1 MNKLAISIA
10 ITSVL
15 GLSACDDKSL
25 KDVQQESVEAQ
36 QEIKELSTR
45 LRVVWDPA
53 NGNVSAPTDLLF
65 SGTSDFTLEMPGEVA
80 AKAAGDA
87 VDFTNPSNILGA
99 LDGWGTQNP
108 FVVSIEADDESVAI
122 DATTINGTSVVLYKV
137 VSYPDFRDADCA
149 DTSKAT
155 LMCKAVSKLNYNEDY
170 IASTSGNSIVIV
182 PLKPLTAQ
190 TSYALTLT
198 KGIKDTNG
206 NSLMPSSTYGSV
218 EQDITTTPLVLP
230 SLADSEL
237 NATQAGIRTLQ
248 TLVNSFESVLARDLD
263 ADRDDIVYT
272 QVFTTQSAGVAGT
285 DPLQITKLL
294 SAKEFATRPLA
305 TILTSEGYNVAEAFA
320 GAGQTLTPIATA
332 LYSSADVYSGAIP
345 VPYYLDTPETGDPL
359 TGRWEAA
366 CDSGIV
372 LAAATDA
379 QKAAGTV
386 GDSNDTCVALGL
398 ADLGLDTQR
407 HLTKYNPLPKTKS
420 TKIIDVQA
428 TLPNVAAAN
437 SFRDLISGGQ
447 YPDIEKPEAGWP
459 VVIIQHGITSK
470 KEDMLATTGWL
481 SANGYAT
488 VAIDHPLHGERSI
501 PVGDGT
507 FISAT
512 SSLTDPSDDTSAP
525 VYPGNA
531 ATTYLNLS
539 SLLTARDNLRQSAAD
554 ILQLRLAINVLYDVT
569 SGDVSVDPA
578 NVYFMGHSLGALTG
592 VNAVA
597 VANTPISADTVAD
610 STIEDETV
618 RATTAEATATALNN
632 LYKIKAAVFANP
644 GASVANFLVESGSF
658 GPLVK
663 ASVIFGLGNELTD
676 LATAELAGCGFT
688 ATAAPTS
695 AELIC
700 AYTALEAEGTYTA
713 AINSAISQFAFAA
726 QGALEAGD
734 PSNYTQLLKT
744 LGTPVLVYE
753 IAGDGTSDNLP
764 DQTIPNSLSTDP
776 LKGIAGT
783 TGLAN
788 QLGLSQIVGS
798 IDDTEATSGIVRFT
812 SGSHSTFADPT
823 DDADT
828 DATVHTEMQ
837 TIMYQFFNSDG
848 KTYSP
853 TAGKCVVK
861 DVNDASCSE

>member
-25 KDVQQESVEAQ
+25 EDVQQESVEAQ

-87 VDFTNPSNILGA
+87 VDFTDPSNILGA

-122 DATTINGTSVVLYKV
+122 DATTIDGTSVVLYEV
-137 VSYPDFRDADCA
+137 ISYPDFRDTECS

-155 LMCKAVSKLNYNEDY
+155 LLCKGVSQLTYGVDY
-170 IASTSGNSIVIV
+170 IASTSGNSIVILPV
-182 PLKPLTAQ
+182 KPLTAQ

-230 SLADSEL
+230 SLTDSEL
-237 NATQAGIRTLQ
+237 NETQAGIRTLQ
-248 TLVNSFESVLARDLD
+248 TLINNFETVLANDLS
-263 ADRDDIVYT
+263 ADKDEIVYT

-285 DPLQITKLL
+285 DPLQVTKLL
-294 SAKEFATRPLA
+294 SAKEFATNPLG
-305 TILTSEGYNVAEAFA
+305 TILEFEGYNVAQAFA
-320 GAGQTLTPIATA
+320 GAGQTLTATATA
-332 LYSSADVYSGAIP
+332 LYSSADVYGGAIV
-345 VPYYLDTPETGDPL
+345 VPYYLETPETGDPL

-372 LAAATDA
+372 LGAATDA

-386 GDSNDTCVALGL
+386 GDYNETCVALGL

-420 TKIIDVQA
+420 TETIDLQA

-437 SFRDLISGGQ
+437 SFRDLISGGT
-447 YPDIEKPEAGWP
+447 YPDIAKPDAGWP

-481 SANGYAT
+481 SVMGYAT
-488 VAIDHPLHGERSI
+488 VAIDHPLHGERGFT
-501 PVGDGT
+501 VVDGDT
-507 FISAT
+507 TTVINT
-512 SSLTDPSDDTSAP
+512 SSS
-525 VYPGNA
+525 VEGGA

-554 ILQLRLAINVLYDVT
+554 ILQLRLAINALFDVT
-569 SGDVSVDPA
+569 SGEVSVDPT
-578 NVYFMGHSLGALTG
+578 NVYFMGHSLGGLTG

-597 VANTPISADTVAD
+597 IANTPVTADTVAD
-610 STIEDETV
+610 STIEDEVV
-618 RATTAEATATALNN
+618 RDATAEATATKLNN
-632 LYKIKAAVFANP
+632 LYSIKAAVFANP
-644 GASVANFLVESGSF
+644 GSSVANFLVESGSF

-676 LATAELAGCGFT
+676 LATAKLPDCGFT

-700 AYTALEAEGTYTA
+700 AYTALEDEGIYTT
-713 AINSAISQFAFAA
+713 AINSAVSQFAFAA
-726 QGALEAGD
+726 QAALEAGD
-734 PSNYTQLLKT
+734 PSNYTQLLK
-744 LGTPVLVYE
+744 LYDTPVLVYE
-753 IAGDGTSDNLP
+753 VAGDGTDANLP
-764 DQTIPNSLSTDP
+764 DQTIPNSISTDP
-776 LKGIAGT
+776 FKGIAGT

-788 QLGLSQIVGS
+788 QLGLSSIIGS
-798 IDDTEATSGIVRFT
+798 IDGTEATSGIVRFT
-812 SGSHSTFADPT
+812 SGSHSTFADPS

-853 TAGKCVVK
+853 TAGKCVVQNVL
-861 DVNDASCSE
+861 DESCTE